1 MLKKYITN
9 HLLIDRMRS
18 EVLNIAA
25 GRNMLIAPDVLDIIL
40 SDPEPKMFIN
50 NILSSM
56 TKGSLFIQKTDILS
70 FLPQDDVK
78 KIAKPVAPKNK
89 RQYDI
94 SVVAGTDITG
104 ESTCEGKVDDF
115 VRYFQNRYNT
125 IRDMLKR
132 KTGATMSISSI
143 TPQMS
148 REVRLI
154 GIVSESSMTKNGH
167 RILTL
172 EDETGTCKVLIMK
185 DSPFIND
192 VIVNDEVIG
201 LVGSVAK
208 DGKLVIASEIIRPGV
223 PTDPWEESDSTASV
237 AFLSDIHIGSHTFLD
252 TKWKNMISWLKENA
266 KSMDLDYLII
276 PGDVVDGIGIFPGQ
290 QAELTIDDIY
300 EQYNALA
307 EYLKEIPDHIKMVL
321 QPGNHDAVRPAEP
334 QPALSEVFCKMFDS
348 NVMLTANPVSLN
360 IEGRNVLTYH
370 GRSIDDWVA
379 GVQKLTYE
387 DPINVMKEMLERRH
401 LAPMYGMK
409 TALAPEKKDYMVIDK
424 KPDIFVTGHVH
435 GAGSCEYNG
444 VRLINASTWQDQTD
458 YQKMHNFNPK
468 PGVMPIVHLG
478 TGVTSMKS
486 F

>member
-1 MLKKYITN
+1 
-9 HLLIDRMRS
+9 MRS
-18 EVLNIAA
+18 EILNIAA
-25 GRNMLIAPDVLDIIL
+25 GRNVLIPPDVLDVIL

-50 NILSSM
+50 NVLSSI
-56 TKGSLFIQKTDILS
+56 TKGSMFIRKEDILR
-70 FLPQDDVK
+70 FLPSDGIVK
-78 KIAKPVAPKNK
+78 EIAKPVAPKNK

-94 SVVAGTDITG
+94 KIVPGTDVTG
-104 ESTCEGKVDDF
+104 ESACEGKVDDF
-115 VRYFQNRYNT
+115 MRYFQSRYNM

-132 KTGATMSISSI
+132 KTGATISILSI
-143 TPQMS
+143 TPQMAG
-148 REVRLI
+148 RDVHLI
-154 GIVSESSMTKNGH
+154 GLVSDPSMTKNGH
-167 RILTL
+167 RLFTL

-201 LVGSVAK
+201 LAGSVAK
-208 DGKLVIASEIIRPGV
+208 DGKMIVASEVFRPGV
-223 PTDPWEESDSTASV
+223 TSDPWEDSDSVASV

-252 TKWKNMISWLKENA
+252 SKWKSMVSWLKENA
-266 KSMDLDYLII
+266 KRTDLDYLII

-300 EQYNALA
+300 KQYGALA
-307 EYLKEIPDHIKMVL
+307 ECLKDIPDHIKMVL

-334 QPALSEVFCKMFDS
+334 QPALSEVFCKTFDS

-360 IEGRNVLTYH
+360 IEGRNILTYH

-379 GVQKLTYE
+379 GVQRLTYE
-387 DPINVMKEMLERRH
+387 DPISVMKEMLERRH

-409 TALAPEKKDYMVIDK
+409 TALAPEKKDYMVIEK

-435 GAGSCEYNG
+435 GADSCEYNG
-444 VRLINASTWQDQTD
+444 VRLINASTWQDQTE
-458 YQKMHNFNPK
+458 YQKMHNFNPI
-468 PGVMPIVHLG
+468 PAVMPIVHLG